1 MATTTLIAP
10 RYTPPIP
17 STMAELGVPETIVN
31 DIMLRRLYRD
41 GIGSLQSLS
50 RSIKIALPIV
60 ETMFHQF
67 RKRLLVEVKSMS
79 GDDFNFSLTEAG
91 RALAQERLEL
101 NQYSGPVPVSINDYH
116 KMAKAQSA
124 TVEVDRPS
132 LREMFSDII
141 VTDDLLDQVGP
152 ALISQNSL
160 FLYGPTGNGKTTI
173 AERLLRIYREP
184 VLVPYA
190 VEVDSQII
198 LTFELGVHEPV
209 EAEQLEY
216 DPRWVLCKRPYIV
229 VGGELV
235 GHQLE
240 LQLDESTGIY
250 SAPLQMKANNGMF
263 LIDDFGRQV
272 MTPREL
278 LNRWI
283 VPLDRRVDHLNLRH
297 GVKFEIPFE
306 LMVVFSTNLDPD
318 ELADEAFLRRIQ
330 NKIYIEP
337 VSAEVFDTIF
347 ESEAKKWQVSVR
359 PEDMKYLRDLC
370 LHKWH
375 KPLRACYPRDVCQLL
390 TSISQYE
397 RRPVRVTPDEL
408 ERATQLY
415 FTHQKAVEDV

>member
-1 MATTTLIAP
+1 
-10 RYTPPIP
+10 
-17 STMAELGVPETIVN
+17 
-31 DIMLRRLYRD
+31 
-41 GIGSLQSLS
+41 
-50 RSIKIALPIV
+50 
-60 ETMFHQF
+60 
-67 RKRLLVEVKSMS
+67 
-79 GDDFNFSLTEAG
+79 
-91 RALAQERLEL
+91 
-101 NQYSGPVPVSINDYH
+101 
-116 KMAKAQSA
+116 
-124 TVEVDRPS
+124 
-132 LREMFSDII
+132 MFSDII
-141 VTDDLLDQVGP
+141 VTDQLLDQVGP

-209 EAEQLEY
+209 EAEQLEF

-235 GHQLE
+235 SHQLE

-250 SAPLQMKANNGMF
+250 AAPLQMKANNGMF

-297 GVKFEIPFE
+297 GIKFEIPFE

-347 ESEAKKWQVSVR
+347 ESEARKWQVAAR
-359 PEDMKYLRDLC
+359 PEDMQYLRDLC

-397 RRPVRVTPDEL
+397 RRPVRVNPEEL

-415 FTHQKAVEDV
+415 FTHQKAVEDI